1 MKVTAILKGKKD
13 DQGRIKICIR
23 IADKGVRTF
32 RTTMMRVTPSQ
43 FASGRVKDH
52 PQAKAYN
59 ERLRVIINQIEGELL
74 QGTVA
79 KTERVPFAA
88 YVQDLM
94 RRWEKSKRPG
104 TMRQIATERKKF
116 MDYAGDILLTD
127 IDTELLQGYEHHM
140 REMGNGS
147 NTVWKSFKFIRMIC
161 LRAFKDKKI
170 REYIF
175 ATYPMPRY
183 KTPIREYLEEEEL
196 VKVEGIAYN
205 PAASPEVRFIASWF
219 VLGCYTGLRFSDW
232 QQFNQAT
239 HIRGGRLVLYT
250 TKTGQVV
257 SMPVVDKVRSLFE
270 NIEYKPCHYTNT
282 HVNRVLKEIATGA
295 GIDKNLSAHISR
307 HTFGVRAARVMSLE
321 ACARLMG
328 ITVRVCQVY
337 YKIVDV
343 TSDREYEKMFK

>member
-32 RTTMMRVTPSQ
+32 RTTMMKVTPSQ

-59 ERLRVIINQIEGELL
+59 ERLRAIINQIEGELL

-79 KTERVPFAA
+79 KSERVPFAA

-127 IDTELLQGYEHHM
+127 IDTELLQGYEEHM

-161 LRAFKDKKI
+161 LRSFKEKKI
-170 REYIF
+170 R
-175 ATYPMPRY
+175 
-183 KTPIREYLEEEEL
+183 
-196 VKVEGIAYN
+196 
-205 PAASPEVRFIASWF
+205 
-219 VLGCYTGLRFSDW
+219 
-232 QQFNQAT
+232 
-239 HIRGGRLVLYT
+239 
-250 TKTGQVV
+250 
-257 SMPVVDKVRSLFE
+257 
-270 NIEYKPCHYTNT
+270 
-282 HVNRVLKEIATGA
+282 
-295 GIDKNLSAHISR
+295 
-307 HTFGVRAARVMSLE
+307 
-321 ACARLMG
+321 
-328 ITVRVCQVY
+328 
-337 YKIVDV
+337 
-343 TSDREYEKMFK
+343 